1 VCVWVC
7 VCVWV
12 WVCVCQVAR
21 TPHIVHNKTR
31 LHLGMR
37 IPPRV
42 QTGLE
47 QRHTASSDRF
57 ESTHSAHAVCRP
69 PLMAK
74 SDVQLLASGPAWPGQ
89 RTNVGDCEGD
99 CVGDCEGV
107 DVVGVAVG
115 AGVGGGGDDEDLPL
129 TGLTTVCSSSTSRLP
144 HRCSGSCLPSPL
156 RAGAAT
162 TAPTHVTAAATR
174 TMGSE
179 TTLIRQS
186 VILGSGKKPKCTS
199 WCRRRLY
206 LASARAV
213 RLSCVAWC
221 HVR

>member
-1 VCVWVC
+1 
-7 VCVWV
+7 
-12 WVCVCQVAR
+12 
-21 TPHIVHNKTR
+21 
-31 LHLGMR
+31 M
-37 IPPRV
+37 
-42 QTGLE
+42 E
-47 QRHTASSDRF
+47 
-57 ESTHSAHAVCRP
+57 
-69 PLMAK
+69 K
-74 SDVQLLASGPAWPGQ
+74 SDVQLLASGLVLPGQ

-115 AGVGGGGDDEDLPL
+115 AGVGGGGDDDDLPL
-129 TGLTTVCSSSTSRLP
+129 TCLTSVCSSSTSRLP

-186 VILGSGKKPKCTS
+186 VILGSEKKPKRTS
-199 WCRRRLY
+199 WCRRRFVVCQQK
-206 LASARAV
+206 AGKRVCSAVVMR
-213 RLSCVAWC
+213 WC
-221 HVR
+221 HVRINVREVSIVRASRCRSPLLACRCVHTCYPQGRRHTRHGDNGESCGGVCGVRMFCIQHAVIASLRC